1 MFYQG
6 YDTDDLTDR
15 QNFIFRT
22 MLADQNVK
30 DTLIPYSFI
39 SNCVKQNISLDR
51 YDNYVGDCEII
62 YKWYEKD
69 KGSPDNKYVKYVKML
84 EAAKRA

>member
-22 MLADQNVK
+22 MLADPNVK
-30 DTLIPYSFI
+30 NTLIPYNFI
-39 SNCVKQNISLDR
+39 SNCVTQNINLGS
-51 YDNYVGDCEII
+51 YYNYEGDCEII

-69 KGSPDNKYVKYVKML
+69 KGKPNNKYVKYVKML
-84 EAAKRA
+84 EAAK